1 MEHFY
6 SLTPEAVLDAI
17 EAALGTGVR
26 ATGRCLSLHSMEN
39 RVYDIELED
48 ERHVVAKFYRPGR
61 WSREAI
67 ADEHRFLLE
76 LAEAEVPVI
85 SPLPL
90 AGVSRDAPP
99 TLASTPDGILF
110 ALFDKVKG
118 RSLQELD
125 DEQLMRAGRF
135 LGRIHNVGAASD
147 APHRAR
153 LSADRYG
160 AQSLA
165 YLLEHGTI
173 DIQMQGRYERAATAI
188 VELSAPL
195 LSNLPAHRLHGDCHQ
210 GNILW
215 RQDGPLFLDFDD
227 MIVGPAVQD
236 IWMVVRGRDDEAQR
250 QRAVL
255 LTGYEQLRRFDAT
268 TLRLIE
274 PLRALRMLHYTAW
287 IARRYADPTFQRMF
301 PDFTSYRFWA
311 DETTALE
318 EQLQFVKQAAVSA
331 N

>member
-48 ERHVVAKFYRPGR
+48 ERHIVAKFYRPGR
-61 WSREAI
+61 WSRAAI
-67 ADEHRFLLE
+67 LDEHKFLAE

-85 SPLPL
+85 SPLQL
-90 AGVSRDAPP
+90 AGVATDA

-125 DEQLMRAGRF
+125 DAQLTRAGRF
-135 LGRIHNVGAASD
+135 LGRIHNVGAAAA
-147 APHRAR
+147 APHRAH
-153 LSADRYG
+153 LSTDRYG
-160 AQSLA
+160 TQSIA

-173 DIQMQGRYERAATAI
+173 DIQMQSRYERAATEI
-188 VELSAPL
+188 VNLSTPL
-195 LSNLPAHRLHGDCHQ
+195 LANLPVFRLHGDCHQ

-215 RQDGPLFLDFDD
+215 LEDRPLFLDFDD

-236 IWMVVRGRDDEAQR
+236 IWMVVRGRDEEAQR

-255 LTGYEQLRRFDAT
+255 LAGYEQMRRFDQT
-268 TLRLIE
+268 SLRLIE

-301 PDFTSYRFWA
+301 PDFTTYRFWA

-318 EQLQFVKQAAVSA
+318 EQLQQVRHAALSA

>member
-17 EAALGTGVR
+17 EAALGSGVR
-26 ATGRCLSLHSMEN
+26 ATGRCLSLHSLEN

-61 WSREAI
+61 WSRAAI
-67 ADEHRFLLE
+67 LDEHRFLAE
-76 LAEAEVPVI
+76 LADAEVPVI
-85 SPLPL
+85 SPLRLTTPE
-90 AGVSRDAPP
+90 GPDA

-118 RSLQELD
+118 RLLQELD
-125 DEQLMRAGRF
+125 DAQLSRVGRF
-135 LGRIHNVGAASD
+135 LGRIHNVGASAD
-147 APHRAR
+147 APQRAR
-153 LSADRYG
+153 LSAERFG

-165 YLLEHGTI
+165 YLLENGAI
-173 DIQMQGRYERAATAI
+173 DIQVQGRYQRAATAL
-188 VELSAPL
+188 VELVAPL
-195 LSNLPAHRLHGDCHQ
+195 LTDQPVFRLHGDCHQ

-215 RQDGPLFLDFDD
+215 REDSPLFLDFDD

-236 IWMVVRGRDDEAQR
+236 IWMVVRGRDAEAQR

-255 LTGYEQLRRFDAT
+255 VSGYEQMRRFDAT

-287 IARRYADPTFQRMF
+287 IARRYGDPTFQRMF
-301 PDFTSYRFWA
+301 PDFTTYRFWA
-311 DETTALE
+311 EETAAIE
-318 EQLQFVKQAAVSA
+318 EQLQMVREAVLPT